1 MKTNILAIAVVLA
14 FTPTLAGTAAA
25 APQEIKGAAI
35 LEHPCGKV
43 SVEHMKLINTGKFD
57 DAMKLGSKA
66 MLAEWNKMPAE
77 DRKMMTEMMQKM
89 SSTEAEYKAAVTKFG
104 VLTVDGAKGTLVV
117 TEEIKEAT
125 GTSTS
130 THSQDFEI
138 SGKTCLIGM

>member
-1 MKTNILAIAVVLA
+1 MRTPILATALVLA
-14 FTPTLAGTAAA
+14 LTPALAA

-35 LEHPCGKV
+35 LDHPCGKV

-66 MLAEWNKMPAE
+66 MLAEWSKMPAD

-89 SSTEAEYKAAVTKFG
+89 SSTEADYKAAVSKFG

-117 TEEIKEAT
+117 TEEHKDAN

-138 SGKTCLIGM
+138 NGKTCLISM